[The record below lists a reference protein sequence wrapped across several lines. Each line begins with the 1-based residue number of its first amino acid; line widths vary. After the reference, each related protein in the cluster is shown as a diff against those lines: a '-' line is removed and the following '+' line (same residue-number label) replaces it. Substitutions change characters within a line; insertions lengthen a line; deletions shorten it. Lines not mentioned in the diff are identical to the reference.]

1 MKDLVFKRRLSGKL
15 KKELFLLAL
24 AILLLIA
31 SSWIAWNYYDISVFL
46 EWAKIAESKNVL
58 RIYSDARK
66 AGYMPLAPIVFIATY
81 IIAKGIFEALVQIA
95 SIIGAY
101 YIDFMKLFMRIPL
114 LLAIIAT
121 GFLLYKREGWSVAK
135 WWFFGIPVWIVYLA
149 YQFDPLMVL
158 FMVWGAY
165 LFVEKKYYASG
176 VLWGIGTALKF
187 VPILFVPLAFK
198 VISDRRVFIK
208 FIISFLVPVTIISLP
223 FLLFNPVLMVKKVLE
238 FHASRYP
245 QMLSIFNIPMLATNH
260 NLAFSDILNWA
271 WIPVFVAI
279 YTIILMTVDV
289 KEGNKDSLFAAFALI
304 TLAFIIFNKVQN
316 PQYILWSYPFLV
328 YSFNKLG
335 SKKVKYALLVATLIG
350 SVIYPLMYYVPPAV
364 LNKPILIEEDMKLYS
379 ARDLLVKS
387 FEGSGKFIIEG
398 FLNFM
403 HKHFLQLS
411 MVLYSNFNIL
421 GALAVSIYNA
431 LLLLLFLNLF
441 KFRCSL
447 SSIGF
452 LIKKYVSKQ
461 LSRY

>member
-1 MKDLVFKRRLSGKL
+1 MVLKRKLNGKL

-101 YIDFMKLFMRIPL
+101 YLDFMKLFMRIPL
-114 LLAIIAT
+114 LLAIIAA

-176 VLWGIGTALKF
+176 ILWGIGTALKF

-198 VISDRRVFIK
+198 VIGDKRVFMK
-208 FIISFLVPVTIISLP
+208 FLISFLIPVTIISLP

-260 NLAFSDILNWA
+260 NFAFSDILSWI
-271 WIPVFVAI
+271 WIPVFIAVYA
-279 YTIILMTVDV
+279 IILVSV
-289 KEGNKDSLFAAFALI
+289 NVREGDKDSLFAAFALI

-328 YSFNKLG
+328 YSLNRIG
-335 SKKVKYALLVATLIG
+335 SKKVKYALLIATLIG
-350 SVIYPLMYYVPPAV
+350 SVIYPLIYYVPPAV

-379 ARDLLVKS
+379 ARDLLIKS

-403 HKHFLQLS
+403 HRYFLELN
-411 MVLYSNFNIL
+411 MALYDNFNVL
-421 GALAVSIYNA
+421 GALAVSMYNA
-431 LLLLLFLNLF
+431 LLLLLFLSLF
-441 KFRCSL
+441 KFRCDL
-447 SSIGF
+447 SSIRF
-452 LIKKYVSKQ
+452 LIKKY
-461 LSRY
+461 SRNHRLRY